1 MAIDILNDRSFS
13 SVKGNQASASRNVI
27 AKGAD
32 KAQVVATNNVTGDAV
47 VLTDS
52 AKAMS
57 RATTIAM
64 SSDGIDHAKVDSLK
78 AAVRDGSYKINY
90 DSIASKMIDD
100 EAELSSIFG

>member
-1 MAIDILNDRSFS
+1 MAIDILNDRSLS
-13 SVKGNQASASRNVI
+13 SVKGNQASVSRNVI
-27 AKGAD
+27 SKSAD
-32 KAQVVATNNVTGDAV
+32 KAEATATSNVATDAV

-64 SSDGIDHAKVDSLK
+64 SSDGIDHAKVENLK
-78 AAVRDGSYKINY
+78 AAVRDGAYKIDY
-90 DSIASKMIDD
+90 DSIAGKMIDD